1 MFISVDSELA
11 TRTKTSA
18 SRQNLSIQLS
28 SCDVTSVPGL
38 QSGQT
43 KSNPQSVNCVVLHV
57 ATCYFQICPKW
68 VEFILLP
75 VYEHQIIS
83 KKGTLGLRPK
93 HTDKTAGVQA
103 LVHVESVSQLIHGLQ
118 RRQRFCFIDAGLI
131 LERACALIFGPK
143 IVLKS
148 TKKNQNLLAYLDALL
163 LIRALSLQISF
174 VFIGAF
180 HTQEAVCGVAN
191 STGQHSV
198 PQHGINHCA
207 FTITG
212 PGRKHS
218 IS

>member
-38 QSGQT
+38 RSGQEFRRT
-43 KSNPQSVNCVVLHV
+43 KSNPQSVNCVALHV
-57 ATCYFQICPKW
+57 VTCCFQIGPKW

-103 LVHVESVSQLIHGLQ
+103 LIHVESVSQLIYSLQ
-118 RRQRFCFIDAGLI
+118 RRQIFCVFDAGLI
-131 LERACALIFGPK
+131 LVQVCSRILSPK
-143 IVLKS
+143 TVLKKS
-148 TKKNQNLLAYLDALL
+148 TNQPTFKIYLLTLMLF
-163 LIRALSLQISF
+163 SSSEPS
-174 VFIGAF
+174 VF
-180 HTQEAVCGVAN
+180 
-191 STGQHSV
+191 
-198 PQHGINHCA
+198 
-207 FTITG
+207 
-212 PGRKHS
+212 K
-218 IS
+218 